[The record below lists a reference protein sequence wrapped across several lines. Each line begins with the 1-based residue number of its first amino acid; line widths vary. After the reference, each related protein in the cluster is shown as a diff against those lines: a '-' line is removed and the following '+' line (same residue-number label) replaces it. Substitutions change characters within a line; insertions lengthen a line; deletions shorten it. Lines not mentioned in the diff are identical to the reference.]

1 MTSENSKHALPPKN
15 IIDEAKEY
23 INKLLT
29 SLDDMYY
36 HQYEHTLD
44 VYERA
49 TYLGKKEGLSDEEI
63 EFLWLAALFH
73 DTGFIVR
80 YDKNE
85 PIGGK
90 IAKNFLKTMLYPEEK
105 IEIIEKIILATDP
118 DYKTPQNIYE
128 AIIKDADLDN
138 LGREDFYEKGGKVKS
153 EIETI
158 KRIKIK
164 DPDWHHAMLDLL
176 YKNKFYT
183 KTQKKEREEQREKNI
198 KDMEKNLKK

>member
-1 MTSENSKHALPPKN
+1 MTSKNSKHALPPKN
-15 IIDEAKEY
+15 IIDEAKDY

-105 IEIIEKIILATDP
+105 IEIIERIILATDP
-118 DYKTPQNIYE
+118 DYKNPQNIYE

-138 LGREDFYEKGGKVKS
+138 LGREDFYEKWGKVKS

-164 DPDWHHAMLDLL
+164 DPDWHHAILDLL

-198 KDMEKNLKK
+198 KEMEKNLKK